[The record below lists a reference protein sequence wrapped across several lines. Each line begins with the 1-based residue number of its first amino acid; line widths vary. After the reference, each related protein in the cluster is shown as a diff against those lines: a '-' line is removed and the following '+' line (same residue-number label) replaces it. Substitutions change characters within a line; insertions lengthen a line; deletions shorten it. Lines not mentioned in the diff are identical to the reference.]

1 MIDTVQIM
9 ALVTLIV
16 CLIWHIGTTEE
27 REKQEKLI
35 IEELAKEI
43 AKQIKE
49 NEK

>member
-16 CLIWHIGTTEE
+16 CLIWHIGTIEE

-49 NEK
+49 NEE

>member
-16 CLIWHIGTTEE
+16 CLIWYIGTAEE

-49 NEK
+49 NE